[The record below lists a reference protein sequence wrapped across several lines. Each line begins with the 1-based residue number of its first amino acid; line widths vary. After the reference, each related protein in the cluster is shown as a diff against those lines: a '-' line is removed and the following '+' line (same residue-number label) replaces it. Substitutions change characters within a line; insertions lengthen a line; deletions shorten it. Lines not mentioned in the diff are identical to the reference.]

1 VNFEDQFTQ
10 LVRDAMRPMLAEAL
24 EHLEARLL
32 ARVTE
37 VVQAQPAPVA
47 PPKPVLT
54 LAEVADL
61 LQIAPR
67 TVQRMAA
74 DGEFPAPI
82 RLGSTRPR
90 WRRAEID
97 TWLQRRAAG

>member
-1 VNFEDQFTQ
+1 VNLNDEFTA
-10 LVRDAMRPMLAEAL
+10 LVRDAMRPMLIDAL
-24 EHLEARLL
+24 EHLETRLV

-47 PPKPVLT
+47 PLKPVLT
-54 LAEVADL
+54 LQEVADL

-82 RLGSTRPR
+82 RLGSNRPR
-90 WRRAEID
+90 WRRAD
-97 TWLQRRAAG
+97 VDAWLEREAAG